1 MIFLFII
8 KTENKIDLSN
18 TLVVSILQ
26 HKHVLIIIILST
38 TKILIDNNVFNL
50 MHINITLRKRLV
62 II

>member
-1 MIFLFII
+1 M

-18 TLVVSILQ
+18 TLVVGILQ

-50 MHINITLRKRLV
+50 LRINITLRKRLV